1 MRLSKGLLAAFA
13 ALLLAVVAA
22 PAEAAQLKP
31 PHVTYLGA
39 GGTKNY
45 TRAKRAPTS
54 IHWIVIHVTEGGFAG
69 TIAWLRN
76 PASHASANF
85 VVSRAGKIVELV
97 PKRDIA
103 WQAGNW
109 AVNRQSVGIEHV
121 GLTDSP
127 TGFTDLEY
135 RASAHLA
142 AYIARTALMPIDR
155 EHIIGHYQVPDPNDP
170 LLGGGIDNHT
180 DPGRF
185 WNWRKYLRLVRSYA
199 YPPVVHHHVGLGID
213 SSTLAAGQVVAGTV
227 PWKVE
232 VSGPVSRV
240 DFLVDGKVRWQDHR
254 APFAYAG
261 GRGLSS
267 RSLANG
273 RHRLEVRA
281 YGRGGHWTRDRFA
294 IGVRNIRFTV
304 AVSGLRPQQKVA
316 GTVHLQALP
325 NGTRPVRVA
334 LLLDGQEIDHD
345 TSLPFAFVWDTTR
358 VADGRHVVTL
368 VARARGAL
376 VARSSVAVVVQNQA
390 PIVQWQLPVQA
401 QIVDSPV
408 TLTPQVEGAV
418 ARTDYLLDGNTIA
431 TVTAAP
437 WTWTWDPSAVPP
449 GLHQLTVRATG
460 PNGRTDTAT
469 IDVVVRPPGG

>member
-1 MRLSKGLLAAFA
+1 MRLSRGFVNAFA
-13 ALLLAVVAA
+13 ALLLALVAA
-22 PAEAAQLKP
+22 PAEAASLKP

-39 GGTKNY
+39 GTKNF
-45 TRAKRAPTS
+45 TPADRAPTS

-69 TIAWLRN
+69 TLAWLRN

-85 VVSRAGKIVELV
+85 VVSRGGRIVELV
-97 PKRDIA
+97 PRRDIA

-109 AVNRQSVGIEHV
+109 AVNTQSVGIEHV
-121 GLTDSP
+121 GITDSP
-127 TGFTDLEY
+127 IGFTDAEY

-227 PWKVE
+227 PWNVK

-254 APFAYAG
+254 APFGFAG
-261 GRGLSS
+261 GSGFVT
-267 RSLANG
+267 RSLPNG
-273 RHRLEVRA
+273 RHRLEVRV

-304 AVSGLRPQQKVA
+304 AVSGLRPQEKVG

-325 NGTRPVRVA
+325 NGTRPLRTA
-334 LLLDGQEIDHD
+334 LLLDGKEIDHD
-345 TSLPFAFVWDTTR
+345 TSQPFAFAWDTTR

-376 VARSSVAVVVQNQA
+376 VARSSVTVIVQNQA

-401 QIVDSPV
+401 QVIAAPV
-408 TLTPQVEGAV
+408 TLTPEV
-418 ARTDYLLDGNTIA
+418 AGSVVRVDYLLDGNTIA
-431 TVTAAP
+431 SASAAP
-437 WTWTWDPSAVPP
+437 WTWTWDPSGVAP
-449 GLHQLTVRATG
+449 GLHELTVRATG
-460 PNGRTDTAT
+460 PNGRSDTAT